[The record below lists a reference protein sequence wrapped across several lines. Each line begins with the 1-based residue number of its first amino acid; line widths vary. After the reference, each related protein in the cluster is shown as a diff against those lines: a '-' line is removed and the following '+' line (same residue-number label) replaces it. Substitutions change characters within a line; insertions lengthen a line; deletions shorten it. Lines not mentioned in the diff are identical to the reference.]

1 MNCCNRRDVEI
12 CKSYQLRADVGT
24 LELCMTG
31 FIYIQV
37 CAGWL
42 CVSGCSF
49 IMSTPRISRQFVS
62 LQQSFRCM
70 DLLHTSLSVVWYRLM
85 LQ

>member
-12 CKSYQLRADVGT
+12 CKSYKLRADVGT

-37 CAGWL
+37 CAGWP
-42 CVSGCSF
+42 CVRVRLL
-49 IMSTPRISRQFVS
+49 IYYVDPARIRRQFS
-62 LQQSFRCM
+62 LQQCFRYM
-70 DLLHTSLSVVWYRLM
+70 DVHTSLSVVGYRLM